1 MSKINL
7 NNGEQGKYP
16 LDEDIRG
23 LNINRETIPFRVAL
37 KFWVLLVIFIM
48 VCFVFPYFNA
58 VVLPAIGFAFEVIF
72 DFICDILKSF
82 GEFPAAIFNV
92 TLMSIILYLIVYRE
106 VDKYT
111 QKMKARQRILLGF
124 YMWLLAAVTFFTFVV
139 SSNNYWKHSFMWL
152 VIYGLNIGLFGI
164 LLLTS
169 VAGNKKQLAQER
181 VSDIH
186 NTSKSSD
193 NFEKGV

>member
-23 LNINRETIPFRVAL
+23 LNVNRETIPFRVAF
-37 KFWVLLVIFIM
+37 KFWVILATFIVI
-48 VCFVFPYFNA
+48 CFVFPYLSA
-58 VVLPAIGFAFEVIF
+58 VVLPAIGLAFEVVF
-72 DFICDILKSF
+72 DSMFDILKSF
-82 GEFPAAIFNV
+82 GEFPAAIFNI
-92 TLMSIILYLIVYRE
+92 TLMSIVLYLIIYRE

-139 SSNNYWKHSFMWL
+139 SSNNYWNHSFMWL
-152 VIYGLNIGLFGI
+152 VIYCLNISLFGM
-164 LLLTS
+164 LALTS
-169 VAGNKKQLAQER
+169 ATGNKKSLEQER
-181 VSDIH
+181 VH
-186 NTSKSSD
+186 NVNNASMSSD
-193 NFEKGV
+193 LFESGV